1 MTTSSAEPP
10 PPPALV
16 LNSNGTGDK
25 DLLELARDR
34 MTSPS
39 SLPAEPLGEEP
50 VPDHDGAK
58 ELSQHDDDHDQ
69 PENEN
74 EDEDEDD
81 NQADATGSAEEV
93 PPRYSV
99 YSLWEKRWIVLAVS
113 AAAFFSPV
121 TAQIYLPALNVIAA
135 DFGISATQVNLT
147 MTTYMIFQGI
157 TPMFV
162 GGLADGAGRRP
173 AYMVCFAVYIVA
185 NVGLAVCHNYPSL
198 LVVRM
203 IQSAGSSS
211 TIALCQAVVADIV
224 TSAERGQYIG
234 FTVLPSVLA
243 PTLGPILGGVLSQY
257 LGWRSIFWFLVI
269 SSAVMFVV
277 LLLFLPETCRQIV
290 GDGSVRPHPL
300 YRTFWQLFSDWRA
313 KRQYRKNRASNRGST
328 DNNGLERTPTRASSV
343 RPPLKVTFPNPLRSL
358 LMLFEKQIGILV
370 GYNAIVF
377 AGFYS
382 ISVAMPS
389 QYALVYGYN
398 DLIIGLMYIPM
409 AAGSALAAFVM
420 GPLMNWNY
428 RRHARRLG
436 LPVDKARQADLSRFP
451 IERARLE
458 IGIPLAVLAAA
469 VLLCWGWALQCRV
482 SVALPCVLNFLYGVG
497 MMGFNNATSVLL
509 IDVSPGQAGAAVA
522 ANNLARCLLGA
533 LFSAVIVPMI
543 DRLGVGW
550 AFVLLGLLYV
560 VFLPLMFLLM
570 RSGIRYR
577 QEQAAKVARKKQ
589 RRDEKREEK
598 ERRAQAAAGEDA
610 V

>member
-1 MTTSSAEPP
+1 MSTSSETTTPQPAPVQSSVLGVHGNGTDDKLSHATMALSSSSSGSSSSPARPAEPP
-10 PPPALV
+10 SEEPV
-16 LNSNGTGDK
+16 LDDK
-25 DLLELARDR
+25 DL
-34 MTSPS
+34 
-39 SLPAEPLGEEP
+39 
-50 VPDHDGAK
+50 V
-58 ELSQHDDDHDQ
+58 Q
-69 PENEN
+69 PGNP
-74 EDEDEDD
+74 D
-81 NQADATGSAEEV
+81 NQAELAEPAEL
-93 PPRYSV
+93 PPRYSI
-99 YSLWEKRWIVLAVS
+99 YTLGEKRWIVLTVS
-113 AAAFFSPV
+113 MAAFFSPV
-121 TAQIYLPALNVIAA
+121 TAQIYLPALNVLASG
-135 DFGISATQVNLT
+135 FHISATQVNLT

-185 NVGLAVCHNYPSL
+185 NVGLAVCRNYASL

-234 FTVLPSVLA
+234 FTVLPTVLA
-243 PTLGPILGGVLSQY
+243 PTVGPILGGVLSQY

-290 GDGSVRPHPL
+290 GDGSIRPHPL
-300 YRTFWQLFSDWRA
+300 YRTFWQLFSEWRA
-313 KRQYRKNRASNRGST
+313 KRQYRKARAR
-328 DNNGLERTPTRASSV
+328 NNSDTNALERTPTRASSV
-343 RPPLKVTFPNPLRSL
+343 RPPLKIMFPNPLRSL

-398 DLIIGLMYIPM
+398 DLVIGLMYIPM
-409 AAGSALAAFVM
+409 AAGSALTAFVI
-420 GPLMNWNY
+420 GPAMNWNY
-428 RRHARRLG
+428 RRHACRLG
-436 LPVDKARQADLSRFP
+436 MPVDKSRQTDISQFP

-458 IGIPLAVLAAA
+458 IGIPLTILAAA

-482 SVALPCVLNFLYGVG
+482 SVALPCVLNFMYGIG
-497 MMGFNNATSVLL
+497 MIGFSNTTSVLL
-509 IDVSPGQAGAAVA
+509 IDVSPGHAGAAVA

-550 AFVLLGLLYV
+550 AFVLLGLLYL
-560 VFLPLMFLLM
+560 VFLPFMFLLM
-570 RSGIRYR
+570 RNGIRYR
-577 QEQAAKVARKKQ
+577 QEHADKIALKKQ
-589 RRDEKREEK
+589 RQAEKRA
-598 ERRAQAAAGEDA
+598 RAADGEA

>member
-1 MTTSSAEPP
+1 MTTLSGTASLQLPSAAVTASPRSSQDDVSINEFDSEDIGGIIAGPLPDVLLDDTKTNPASAWPAEPP
-10 PPPALV
+10 SEESVP
-16 LNSNGTGDK
+16 
-25 DLLELARDR
+25 
-34 MTSPS
+34 
-39 SLPAEPLGEEP
+39 LP
-50 VPDHDGAK
+50 D
-58 ELSQHDDDHDQ
+58 
-69 PENEN
+69 
-74 EDEDEDD
+74 
-81 NQADATGSAEEV
+81 EV
-93 PPRYSV
+93 PAKYSV
-99 YSLWEKRWIVLAVS
+99 YTLWEKRWIVLAVS

-135 DFGISATQVNLT
+135 DFGITATQVNLT

-173 AYMVCFAVYIVA
+173 AYMICFVVYIVA
-185 NVGLAVCHNYPSL
+185 NVGLAVCHNYASL

-234 FTVLPSVLA
+234 FTVLPTVLA
-243 PTLGPILGGVLSQY
+243 PTVGPILGGVLSQY

-269 SSAVMFVV
+269 SSTVMFVV

-290 GDGSVRPHPL
+290 GDGSIRPHPL

-313 KRQYRKNRASNRGST
+313 KRNYKKQKKHGQE
-328 DNNGLERTPTRASSV
+328 NGLERTVTRASSV
-343 RPPLKVTFPNPLRSL
+343 RPPLKVKFPNPLRSL

-389 QYALVYGYN
+389 QYALIYGYN
-398 DLIIGLMYIPM
+398 DLVIGLMYIPM
-409 AAGSALAAFVM
+409 AAGSALTAFVM
-420 GPLMNWNY
+420 GPAMNWNY

-436 LPVDKARQADLSRFP
+436 LPVDKSRQTDLSQFP

-458 IGIPLAVLAAA
+458 VGIPLAVLAT
-469 VLLCWGWALQCRV
+469 VVILCWGWVLEKRV
-482 SVALPCVLNFLYGVG
+482 SVAVPCVLNFFYGVG
-497 MMGFNNATSVLL
+497 MIGFNNATSVLL
-509 IDVSPGQAGAAVA
+509 IDVSPGHAGAAVA

-543 DRLGVGW
+543 NRLGVGW
-550 AFVLLGLLYV
+550 AFVLLGLLYA

-570 RSGIRYR
+570 RNGIRYR
-577 QEQAAKVARKKQ
+577 QEQKEKDERRKQ
-589 RRDEKREEK
+589 RRAAKRDEKESK
-598 ERRAQAAAGEDA
+598 EREQAGDSTA
-610 V
+610 